1 VLRIR
6 RLVVLA
12 VAFSAAAAVS
22 AEPVVLPSAQVTGAV
37 SIEQALATRRSVRG
51 MADRPLTLAEVGQ
64 LCWSAQGVTDEKG
77 HRTAPSAMATYPLE
91 VYLVAD
97 AVTGLEPGVYRYQPA
112 DHTLV
117 VHAGAAA
124 VAPPLRD
131 AFVEKAIGQ
140 DWITTAPAILVIT
153 GTAARMGERFVE
165 RRRDFMCVEAGLA
178 AQGFFLQATALGLC
192 STYVGGF
199 DPEGARAFLGL
210 PAGEDVLAVLPVGG
224 RP

>member
-1 VLRIR
+1 MPSCRV
-6 RLVVLA
+6 LVVLCILA
-12 VAFSAAAAVS
+12 ASAASAVT
-22 AEPVVLPSAQVTGAV
+22 LPPPRTDGEMSV
-37 SIEQALATRRSVRG
+37 EQALASRRSVRG
-51 MADRPLTLAEVGQ
+51 MAARPLTLAEVGQ

-91 VYLVAD
+91 VYVIAD
-97 AVTGLEPGVYRYQPA
+97 AVAELAPGIYRYLPA
-112 DHTLV
+112 DHALAP
-117 VHAGAAA
+117 HAGAAA
-124 VAPPLRD
+124 AKPPLRD
-131 AFVEKAIGQ
+131 ALVAKAIGQ
-140 DWITTAPAILVIT
+140 DWIATAPAILVIT

-199 DPEGARAFLGL
+199 DPDEARAFLGL
-210 PAGEDVLAVLPVGG
+210 PAGEDVLAVLPVGA

>member
-1 VLRIR
+1 MLRIR

-91 VYLVAD
+91 
-97 AVTGLEPGVYRYQPA
+97 
-112 DHTLV
+112 
-117 VHAGAAA
+117 GASAKSFY
-124 VAPPLRD
+124 D
-131 AFVEKAIGQ
+131 IGR
-140 DWITTAPAILVIT
+140 I
-153 GTAARMGERFVE
+153 
-165 RRRDFMCVEAGLA
+165 
-178 AQGFFLQATALGLC
+178 
-192 STYVGGF
+192 
-199 DPEGARAFLGL
+199 
-210 PAGEDVLAVLPVGG
+210 
-224 RP
+224 